1 MQKENSQ
8 NLENNGQTSPTL
20 RQICNP
26 AGLDRPRSAH
36 GEGIRKEFPVARVG
50 EVRSRAN
57 RIVEKTAKHW
67 EIA

>member
-1 MQKENSQ
+1 MKNDEI
-8 NLENNGQTSPTL
+8 SPTL
-20 RQICNP
+20 RQTCNA
-26 AGLDRPRSAH
+26 AGLDRPRTTH

-57 RIVEKTAKHW
+57 RIVEKTAKQW

>member
-1 MQKENSQ
+1 M
-8 NLENNGQTSPTL
+8 NNDETSPTL
-20 RQICNP
+20 RQTCNS
-26 AGLDRPRSAH
+26 AGLDRPRSTH
-36 GEGIRKEFPVARVG
+36 GKEVRKEFPVARVG

>member
-1 MQKENSQ
+1 MKNDE
-8 NLENNGQTSPTL
+8 TSPTL
-20 RQICNP
+20 RQTCHQS
-26 AGLDRPRSAH
+26 GLDRPRSAH
-36 GEGIRKEFPVARVG
+36 GEEIRKEFLVARVG

>member
-1 MQKENSQ
+1 MKNDK
-8 NLENNGQTSPTL
+8 TSPTL
-20 RQICNP
+20 RKVCNG

-36 GEGIRKEFPVARVG
+36 GEGIRKEFTVARVG

>member
-1 MQKENSQ
+1 VVNEKI
-8 NLENNGQTSPTL
+8 SPTL

-26 AGLDRPRSAH
+26 AGLDRPRTAH
-36 GEGIRKEFPVARVG
+36 GEGVRKEFIVARVG

-57 RIVEKTAKHW
+57 RIVEKTAKQW